1 MGYNKYT
8 IKTKEGFSMKFKFT
22 GRKIDVTD
30 GLRDYTTN
38 KLSKLDK
45 FFGAE
50 ANADVTLSVQKD
62 DHIIEVTIYYNGM
75 IYRAEV
81 SDADM
86 YAAIDR
92 VEDVL
97 ERQIRKQKTRLEK
110 QLKSGAFNETAE
122 FGEVEEEPEFKIVKT
137 KRYENKPMSVEEA
150 ILQMNLLGHSFYIF
164 NNADTMDKN
173 VVYKRKDG
181 NYALIELG

>member
-1 MGYNKYT
+1 
-8 IKTKEGFSMKFKFT
+8 MKMKFT
-22 GRKIDVTD
+22 GRKIDVTE
-30 GLRDYTTN
+30 GLKSYTTA

-50 ANADVTLSVQKD
+50 AEADVTLSVQKD
-62 DHIIEVTIYYNGM
+62 DHIIEVTIYHNGM

-81 SDADM
+81 SDSDM

-110 QLKSGAFNETAE
+110 KLKSGAFNDLEP
-122 FGEVEEEPEFKIVKT
+122 FGDIEEETEFKIVKT

-150 ILQMNLLGHSFYIF
+150 ILQMNLLGHTFYIF
-164 NNADTMDKN
+164 NNAETMDKN

>member
-1 MGYNKYT
+1 
-8 IKTKEGFSMKFKFT
+8 MKLQIT
-22 GRKIDVTD
+22 GRKIDITP

-45 FFGAE
+45 FFGDE
-50 ANADVTLSVQKD
+50 ANADVTFSVQKD
-62 DHIIEVTIYYNGM
+62 NHTIEVTVQHKGI

-81 SDADM
+81 TEPDM
-86 YAAIDR
+86 YASIDR

-110 QLKSGAFNETAE
+110 QLRLGAFEYEPA
-122 FGEVEEEPEFKIVKT
+122 FSDIEEENEFKIVKT
-137 KRYENKPMSVEEA
+137 KTYSAKPMSAEEA

-164 NNADTMDKN
+164 QNSDTMDKN

-181 NYALIELG
+181 NYGLIELE